1 MVTTTEPSFEDT
13 QDFESIERGF
23 IGTLDPCIIES
34 NQGNVVWNA
43 EDFGFLHRTRPDT
56 VNAKLWRQNQL
67 CWKHG
72 LFEVTEGL
80 YQVRGFDLSN
90 ISFAEGSS
98 GVVVIDPLVSSEC
111 AKAALD
117 LYRKHRGQREVVAV
131 IYTHSH
137 IDHFGGALG
146 VLPESYQQND
156 IPIIAPDGFLEEALG
171 ENVFA
176 GPAMRAR

>member
-1 MVTTTEPSFEDT
+1 MVTMAEPSFEDKR
-13 QDFESIERGF
+13 DFVSVERGF
-23 IGTLDPCIIES
+23 IDTLDPCIIKS
-34 NQGNVVWNA
+34 KQGNVVWNA
-43 EDFGFLHRTRPDT
+43 EDFVFLQGTRPDT

-67 CWKHG
+67 CLKHG

-90 ISFAEGSS
+90 VSFVEGSS
-98 GVVVIDPLVSSEC
+98 GVIVIDPLVSSEC

-117 LYRKHRGQREVVAV
+117 LYQKHRQRDVQAV

-146 VLPESYQQND
+146 VLPESYQEQN
-156 IPIIAPDGFLEEALG
+156 IPIIAPDSFLEEALG